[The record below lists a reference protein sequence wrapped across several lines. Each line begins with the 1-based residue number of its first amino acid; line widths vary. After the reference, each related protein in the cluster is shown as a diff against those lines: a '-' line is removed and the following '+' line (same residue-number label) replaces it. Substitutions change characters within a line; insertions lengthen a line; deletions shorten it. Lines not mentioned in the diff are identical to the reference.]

1 MPFQVLNPMEAMQV
15 GADRARANRLADIQ
29 EADILRARRQEEML
43 NQLYQQ
49 AYNPQTGQIDTNR
62 LYGGLAAQGMGTN
75 IPKMQAAEAE
85 LMAKR
90 ATAAKTTAEVPKQI
104 WENARNELSL
114 IDLKKDPN
122 AQERYRAWGT
132 RLIQQAPWTAN
143 LLPATLDADS
153 QQRLLTT
160 ADKAIEKHFVTQD
173 LGGTTQVLAMPKYGD
188 GAATVVPGSVAT
200 VTASPNR
207 PQTNVI
213 TKLEGAESTEKGK
226 LNVEVYKSI
235 QSTANAARAL
245 APKLTAIRATLDKGF
260 ETGQFAPIKTEAAAF
275 LSAIGVKDS
284 IDPATGKKVG
294 PLQYATDAQKFK
306 AIAQERVLERQLEQK
321 GVQTTSDAARMEQ
334 TFARLGNTTEA
345 NRFLVDVAD
354 AQGKMAIKQQKFWDD
369 WWNKNRTYEGV
380 EQAWN
385 EGEGSK
391 SIFDSPKMA
400 RYLESTG
407 GKITVTAPNGKVYE
421 FADQKAADNFK
432 KAARIK

>member
-75 IPKMQAAEAE
+75 IPKMQAAEAD

-207 PQTNVI
+207 PQTTVI
-213 TKLEGAESTEKGK
+213 TQAESEFGKGVAKQAAEDLNSQFKQAEAAVRGIKQTDRVMELLEKGQPITGMGADLDLGIK
-226 LNVEVYKSI
+226 RLKAAVAGRQDKSI
-235 QSTANAARAL
+235 SDTELLEAVLGQDVFAQIQQLGIGARGMDTPAERDFIRQVISGTKTLNKDTLLRMAQIKRQAQEDIANAWNQRIQSGELDDWYKYSKRPKKPFEIPARAKT
-245 APKLTAIRATLDKGF
+245 APQLSPTDQQALDWANANPRDPRAAQIKAKL
-260 ETGQFAPIKTEAAAF
+260 
-275 LSAIGVKDS
+275 
-284 IDPATGKKVG
+284 
-294 PLQYATDAQKFK
+294 
-306 AIAQERVLERQLEQK
+306 
-321 GVQTTSDAARMEQ
+321 GVQ
-334 TFARLGNTTEA
+334 
-345 NRFLVDVAD
+345 
-354 AQGKMAIKQQKFWDD
+354 
-369 WWNKNRTYEGV
+369 
-380 EQAWN
+380 
-385 EGEGSK
+385 
-391 SIFDSPKMA
+391 
-400 RYLESTG
+400 
-407 GKITVTAPNGKVYE
+407 
-421 FADQKAADNFK
+421 
-432 KAARIK
+432 